1 MSIFDGSRKTI
12 KPATRPRVSWILQ
25 TLHLTAHG
33 SHANADICSGNLDQA
48 KVTNI
53 EQVDS
58 LQGGVNNLAAS
69 QIGQGGLLQSAGD
82 MVSKHGLTRA
92 ERQGKDDQGGYVN

>member
-1 MSIFDGSRKTI
+1 M
-12 KPATRPRVSWILQ
+12 Q

-33 SHANADICSGNLDQA
+33 SHANADIRLGNLDKA

-53 EQVDS
+53 EQVNS
-58 LQGGVNNLAAS
+58 LQDGVSDLAGS

-82 MVSKHGLTRA
+82 MISKDGLTRA
-92 ERQGKDDQGGYVN
+92 ERQGKNDKGGYVN